1 MDQSQIRRLLC
12 DSYSVVYYED
22 LPSTNDR
29 ALELARAGAPHG
41 TVVVAE
47 YQTAG
52 RGRRG
57 AQWSAPAGS
66 SVLASL
72 VLRPEKQLSP
82 HVLAIYS
89 GATVASALDILGIP
103 AKVKWPN
110 DIMVEDRKVAGIL
123 IETTGDAVVIGIG
136 INHDIPDDDF
146 PPDLHYPAGSLT
158 QLGYPTNIELIF
170 AKVINELQT
179 NLPLAYEE
187 RSLKLLLLW
196 NKFNWM
202 KRKKVRVCGHMGVV
216 EGDGVFLSGNDM
228 KFHIFR
234 DGGVVPMPLTS
245 KIEVI

>member
-1 MDQSQIRRLLC
+1 MDQSQIRQLLG
-12 DSYSVVYYED
+12 DSYSVEYYEE

-29 ALELARAGAPHG
+29 ALELARGGAPHG
-41 TVVVAE
+41 TVVVAD

-57 AQWSAPAGS
+57 AHWSAPAGS

-72 VLRPEKQLSP
+72 ILRPEKQLSP

-89 GATVASALDILGIP
+89 GAIVASSLDALGIP

-136 INHDIPDDDF
+136 INHNIPDDAF
-146 PPDLHYPAGSLT
+146 PLDLHYPAGSLT
-158 QLGYPTNIELIF
+158 QLGYPSPIELVF
-170 AKVINELQT
+170 AKVIDELQK

-187 RSLKLLLLW
+187 RLLKLLLLW
-196 NKFNWM
+196 NKFNWL
-202 KRKKVRVCGHMGVV
+202 KRKKVRICGHMGVV
-216 EGDGVFLSGNDM
+216 DGDGVFISGNDM

-234 DGGVVPMPLTS
+234 DGGVVPMPLSS
-245 KIEVI
+245 KIEVL

>member
-1 MDQSQIRRLLC
+1 MKEFLIRQLLG
-12 DSYSVVYYED
+12 DSYTVEYYDE

-29 ALELARAGAPHG
+29 ALELARADAPHG

-47 YQTAG
+47 YQSAG

-57 AQWSAPAGS
+57 THWSAPVGS
-66 SVLASL
+66 SILASL
-72 VLRPEKQLSP
+72 ILRPEKHLSP

-89 GATVASALDILGIP
+89 GAIVASALDILGIS

-110 DIMVEDRKVAGIL
+110 DIMVNDLKVAGIL

-136 INHDIPDDDF
+136 INHNVPDDAF

-158 QLGYPTNIELIF
+158 QLGYPSPIELIF
-170 AKVINELQT
+170 AKVIKELQQ

-187 RSLKLLLLW
+187 RLLKLLLLW
-196 NKFNWM
+196 NKYNWL
-202 KRKKVRVCGHMGVV
+202 KRRKVRVCGHMGVM

-228 KFHIFR
+228 KFHVFR
-234 DGGVVPMPLTS
+234 DGGVVPMPLTC